1 MPIATTVAEPC
12 DSIGCETLLSD
23 TSSGC
28 AFQLGGGE
36 RPAVAETMQPPIET
50 AVDSA
55 TGSNPAT
62 RSTTAESWSN
72 YRRRRPVEPWPARQ
86 RGRLTAQPLP
96 GRPRRGRARLRP
108 GRAAGLHQRRRGPA
122 GHHLAVVAQASLATG
137 LAYRPATPTPSGSG
151 HPRRQQ
157 APPVAIRGSHRPGDC
172 GAGRAARSPR
182 RPPPH

>member
-12 DSIGCETLLSD
+12 DPSAVRRCFRTRVLD
-23 TSSGC
+23 ARSSL
-28 AFQLGGGE
+28 AAGE

-62 RSTTAESWSN
+62 RSTTAERWSN

-108 GRAAGLHQRRRGPA
+108 GRAAGLHQRRRGSA
-122 GHHLAVVAQASLATG
+122 GHHLAVAAQAFTVTG
-137 LAYRPATPTPSGSG
+137 LAYRLATPTPSGSG

-157 APPVAIRGSHRPGDC
+157 APPAVIRGSHRPGDY

-182 RPPPH
+182 RPSPH